1 MQHDPEK
8 EGFSIDVNRFTD
20 WSQEEFDSIF
30 ATKFLNMEP
39 EDLKISTDQFN
50 NVNLEYI
57 TRKKKKEVI
66 VSKQT
71 VYLDWRTKGAVT
83 VPRD

>member
-1 MQHDPEK
+1 
-8 EGFSIDVNRFTD
+8 
-20 WSQEEFDSIF
+20 
-30 ATKFLNMEP
+30 MEP
-39 EDLKISTDQFN
+39 EDLKISTDPFN